1 MFNHIA
7 VMPEMQHTL
16 ASVLRKTENT
26 IHPFVFIIY
35 IGLGLFCSDCT
46 PVKVHVMVQE
56 MVEVTMHTFILKGIS
71 VRIVVVYAICL
82 IHYHDLAG

>member
-26 IHPFVFIIY
+26 IHPFVFNIY
-35 IGLGLFCSDCT
+35 IWFQTILQWSYT
-46 PVKVHVMVQE
+46 VKVQVMVQE
-56 MVEVTMHTFILKGIS
+56 MVEVTMHTFIFKGTNKRIS
-71 VRIVVVYAICL
+71 VRIVVVYTIF
-82 IHYHDLAG
+82 

>member
-1 MFNHIA
+1 
-7 VMPEMQHTL
+7 
-16 ASVLRKTENT
+16 
-26 IHPFVFIIY
+26 
-35 IGLGLFCSDCT
+35 
-46 PVKVHVMVQE
+46 MVQE